1 MPEKTNEAIS
11 SFSCARDRD
20 IENFLKKRSVKFE
33 DLAKAR
39 TYLLLDKRMIQ
50 DEQKIDILAYFSIA
64 PKVLELPEDLSTRQR
79 KELDG
84 FSGKMN
90 HESIT
95 VLPMILIGQLAK
107 NDKYLHEITGDTIME
122 YVFSIIQSIH
132 NMLGGRIVSVDV
144 RKNADGLIRFY
155 KKYDFKESKKNQ
167 DGDLIQ
173 MIRMLC

>member
-1 MPEKTNEAIS
+1 MPKETNEAIS

-20 IENFLKKRSVKFE
+20 IERFLKERSVEF
-33 DLAKAR
+33 DNLAKAR
-39 TYLLLDKRMIQ
+39 TYFLLDKKMIR

-64 PKVLELPEDLSTRQR
+64 PKVLELPKDLSIRQR

-90 HESIT
+90 NEPIT

-107 NDKYLHEITGDTIME
+107 NDKYLYEITGDTIMK
-122 YVFSIIQSIH
+122 YAFSIIQNIH
-132 NMLGGRIVSVDV
+132 KMFGGRIVSVDV
-144 RKNADGLIRFY
+144 QKDAKGLIRFY
-155 KKYDFKESKKNQ
+155 KKYDFKESKKDQN
-167 DGDLIQ
+167 GDLIQ